1 MDGLVNSLRKI
12 KGGANLGRYAG
23 GFRCVQGNM
32 QRKPQAACG
41 KKTPS
46 RVLYA
51 EEQLKAHGIKYEIKN
66 PAIGHFH
73 CWRRSDGKL
82 IQFWAGTG
90 KIMGYANLRGIHNLI
105 KLCEKT
111 TD

>member
-1 MDGLVNSLRKI
+1 MGDMREYFEPYKEMH
-12 KGGANLGRYAG
+12 R
-23 GFRCVQGNM
+23 
-32 QRKPQAACG
+32 QRVA
-41 KKTPS
+41 KTPA
-46 RVLYA
+46 RIEYA
-51 EEQLKAHGIKYEIKN
+51 KKLLEQHGIKYALKCEET
-66 PAIGHFH
+66 GHFH

-90 KIMGYANLRGIHNLI
+90 KIMGHQNLRGIHNLI

>member
-1 MDGLVNSLRKI
+1 MGDMREIFDAYKEICKENHR
-12 KGGANLGRYAG
+12 
-23 GFRCVQGNM
+23 
-32 QRKPQAACG
+32 QRVE
-41 KKTPS
+41 KTPS